1 MEPQTSRDQT
11 PSGDRDSSTGIG
23 EELPSSIERITAR
36 LALLTDQVDA
46 LQVESA
52 GRNRPWYREPSLI
65 ISLLAL
71 TISALFSAIGMRQ
84 VNAKDI
90 AAKQESLRQTVV
102 QIVDSQTEMSQVAQ
116 ENISNPLMARWANS
130 NLNSKRQ
137 VLIETALALV
147 GELGDSVDASSLTP
161 LGGQLQLDGRYDEAL
176 ALYFKALDLVDSP
189 VVRSAILRSIG
200 GSYRLQ
206 GSATYDVGKSR
217 DYLQRAVDLFK
228 DQDDDA
234 SSFYLADNLLFWAE
248 LERSNGEAE
257 MADSL
262 YGQATGA
269 AESMSLSNTA
279 RQVILSQIQQSQ
291 SSPAE
296 ASQAAPDLRGEWEL
310 RFADNS
316 SKRGTARIM
325 YDQASATYYVSIL
338 VLLDGAV
345 LESRT
350 GSGTTPDASTLLV
363 QWQGTRYS
371 DQYQMPVQASG
382 VCELDILA
390 GGQELSGTDS
400 AVGDQQHSI
409 TLVRVVP

>member
-1 MEPQTSRDQT
+1 MEPQGSRDQA
-11 PSGDRDSSTGIG
+11 PSGERDSSTGTG
-23 EELPSSIERITAR
+23 DEASGSIERINAR

-46 LQVESA
+46 LQVEAA
-52 GRNRPWYREPSLI
+52 GRSRPWYREPSLI
-65 ISLLAL
+65 ISLVAL
-71 TISALFSAIGMRQ
+71 VISALFSAVGMRQ
-84 VNAKDI
+84 VSANDI

-102 QIVDSQTEMSQVAQ
+102 QIVDSQTEMSQAAE
-116 ENISNPLMARWANS
+116 ENSGNPLMARWAAG

-147 GELGDSVDASSLTP
+147 DELGDAVDASSLVP
-161 LGGQLQLDGRYDEAL
+161 LGGQIQLDGRYDEAL
-176 ALYFKALDLVDSP
+176 ALYFQALDLGDSP
-189 VVRSAILRSIG
+189 VVRSSIMRSIG

-206 GSATYDVGKSR
+206 GSAMYDVEKSR
-217 DYLQRAVDLFK
+217 DFLQQAVDLFK

-234 SSFYLADNLLFWAE
+234 SRFYLADNFLFWAE
-248 LERSNGEAE
+248 LERSDGAAE
-257 MADSL
+257 MADAL
-262 YGQATGA
+262 YGQATAA

-279 RQVILSQIQQSQ
+279 RQVSLAQIVQSQ
-291 SSPAE
+291 SSPAA
-296 ASQAAPDLRGEWEL
+296 ASQAAPDLTGEWEL
-310 RFADNS
+310 RFADNPP
-316 SKRGTARIM
+316 KRGTARIM
-325 YDQASATYYVSIL
+325 FDRASGTYYVSIL

-382 VCELDILA
+382 VCELEILV

-409 TLVRVVP
+409 TLVRAAP

>member
-102 QIVDSQTEMSQVAQ
+102 QIVDSQTEMSQAAQ

-206 GSATYDVGKSR
+206 GSAMYDVDKSR

-291 SSPAE
+291 SSPATP
-296 ASQAAPDLRGEWEL
+296 SQAVPDLRGEWEL
-310 RFADNS
+310 AFADDS
-316 SKRGTARIM
+316 SKHGTARIM